1 MRPPGQA
8 ATMRPPGQAAGQRR
22 AGHPPGMALIGVN
35 FRPPQATRQGWPY
48 YIRIVRILS
57 GLLSSLVGPPLA
69 GGLLAAGWPA
79 TDRKPYGRSLPVH
92 FFSTLVV
99 VGANQHDANHHAEN
113 EGQQEEYQDG
123 LDV

>member
-1 MRPPGQA
+1 
-8 ATMRPPGQAAGQRR
+8 MRPPGQAAGQRR
-22 AGHPPGMALIGVN
+22 AGQPAAS
-35 FRPPQATRQGWPY
+35 R
-48 YIRIVRILS
+48 
-57 GLLSSLVGPPLA
+57 PPLA

-79 TDRKPYGRSLPVH
+79 TDRKPCGRSLPVH